1 MVKIVLQ
8 KLLQMEFLLLFI
20 WLNIYVCLSKE
31 SALCQNIDFCLFVCD
46 LMLHFALQYI
56 NVDVLMVQKET

>member
-1 MVKIVLQ
+1 MCVLVKSQHCVKTLT
-8 KLLQMEFLLLFI
+8 F
-20 WLNIYVCLSKE
+20 
-31 SALCQNIDFCLFVCD
+31 FCLFVCD